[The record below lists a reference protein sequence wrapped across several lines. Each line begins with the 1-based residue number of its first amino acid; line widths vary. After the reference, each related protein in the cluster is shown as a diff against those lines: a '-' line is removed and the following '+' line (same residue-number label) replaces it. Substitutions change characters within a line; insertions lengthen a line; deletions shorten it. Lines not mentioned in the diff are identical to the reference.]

1 MGRLYVIQKH
11 AASTLHYDFRLEV
24 DGTLKSWAV
33 PKGPSL
39 NPTHKRLAVQV
50 EDHDIEYA
58 DFEGQ
63 IGDGRYGTGQVTV
76 RVTRFVGSSQKLD
89 ASESNQFLNSGER
102 QSSFRNLFFIGAWYV
117 IGKRFAIRFFVIATI
132 LMPTFCEARSFVP
145 REIILES
152 YNSRLVLGTEFFN
165 ELNGVLPSFWG
176 MRWVSWRANFEE
188 SLNLNKNVPKFFTG
202 FKESIA
208 FISAQIQPM
217 SYEGSEQ

>member
-63 IGDGRYGTGQVTV
+63 IGQGRYGAGQVTFGFR
-76 RVTRFVGSSQKLD
+76 RVPLAARRS
-89 ASESNQFLNSGER
+89 ASR
-102 QSSFRNLFFIGAWYV
+102 
-117 IGKRFAIRFFVIATI
+117 
-132 LMPTFCEARSFVP
+132 C
-145 REIILES
+145 
-152 YNSRLVLGTEFFN
+152 
-165 ELNGVLPSFWG
+165 
-176 MRWVSWRANFEE
+176 
-188 SLNLNKNVPKFFTG
+188 
-202 FKESIA
+202 
-208 FISAQIQPM
+208 
-217 SYEGSEQ
+217 